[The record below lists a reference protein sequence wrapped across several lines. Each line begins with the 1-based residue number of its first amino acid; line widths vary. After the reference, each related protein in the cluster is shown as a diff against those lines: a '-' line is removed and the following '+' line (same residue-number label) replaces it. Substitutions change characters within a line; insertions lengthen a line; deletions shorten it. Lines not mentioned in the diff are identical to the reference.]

1 MNFLVYFDN
10 AATTFPK
17 PPTVVSE
24 MINCMTQYCGNPGRS
39 GHILSLRAA
48 EKIYDCRELISSM
61 FGTFLPTNVIFTP
74 NTTYALNIAIN
85 AFSKRKSHILISDV
99 EHNSVYRTVSGLSKI
114 GIDYDIFTVDPHDTE
129 KTLLSLKSKIRSNT
143 SIVVCAHV
151 SNVCGITLPIMEI
164 GKICNKYGIKFIV
177 DGAQSVGTHKINIKE
192 CNIDALCAP
201 GHKGLYGPQ
210 GTGFVVFSDK
220 YSDEKCI
227 SKLNTFIYGGNGV
240 NSAEKIMP
248 PILPE
253 RYEGGTLNTV
263 GIAGLCEGIKFV
275 KSQTE
280 DELFKHSC
288 SIYNRAVEMVSFLP
302 DTTVYC
308 GDIIKSSCL
317 LFNVNG
323 LTSDYVADM
332 LNNDGICVRSGL
344 HCAPLAHK
352 KLKTT
357 DGAVRASFSCFNNL
371 SELELFYKSLKNIV
385 YNR

>member
-1 MNFLVYFDN
+1 
-10 AATTFPK
+10 
-17 PPTVVSE
+17 
-24 MINCMTQYCGNPGRS
+24 
-39 GHILSLRAA
+39 
-48 EKIYDCRELISSM
+48 
-61 FGTFLPTNVIFTP
+61 
-74 NTTYALNIAIN
+74 
-85 AFSKRKSHILISDV
+85 
-99 EHNSVYRTVSGLSKI
+99 
-114 GIDYDIFTVDPHDTE
+114 
-129 KTLLSLKSKIRSNT
+129 
-143 SIVVCAHV
+143 
-151 SNVCGITLPIMEI
+151 MEI

-220 YSDEKCI
+220 YSDEKSI

-240 NSAEKIMP
+240 NSAEKFMP

-275 KSQTE
+275 KEQTE

-344 HCAPLAHK
+344 HCSPLAHK

-371 SELELFYKSLKNIV
+371 SELESFYKSLKNIV